1 MRRRDADGSAVIV
14 VRWHVRQRASKDIF
28 ASAKDS
34 DCWKKDLI
42 DIYIYNERKSTE
54 QNDMEEKEIPQSPCL

>member
-42 DIYIYNERKSTE
+42 DIYIY
-54 QNDMEEKEIPQSPCL
+54 IYIYIYI